1 MPRKVRALQD
11 LWAEGRAGIQFSVL
25 GILLRSSSVALS
37 PSQEGDKALPQT
49 HRDVAGGVSPLQ
61 QLWGPSVPLEGHAG
75 VSHWGL
81 HEVTRGGRAQ
91 PRAFLSRNIPGD
103 WSGNDCS
110 HGEVLHHLTAS

>member
-49 HRDVAGGVSPLQ
+49 HRDVAGGCHLSSSSGDPLCPWKAM
-61 QLWGPSVPLEGHAG
+61 LVFP
-75 VSHWGL
+75 
-81 HEVTRGGRAQ
+81 TGGCMR
-91 PRAFLSRNIPGD
+91 
-103 WSGNDCS
+103 
-110 HGEVLHHLTAS
+110 